1 MKPVPQKINAVCLAF
16 AITASG
22 FVSAA
27 PAQDAEA
34 HRAMPIVSEVWVKTT
49 VPGGTVSAA
58 YMHIKSASPLKLVK
72 AESTIA
78 GIVEIHNMKM
88 NDGVMQMKAL
98 DAVDVPAGKLVE
110 LKPGGMHIMLL
121 KVKKPIT
128 PGDKVPLTLTFEAAG
143 KKPVVVK
150 LDVIARENTSSGHSH

>member
-1 MKPVPQKINAVCLAF
+1 MNVIFNRPQFF
-16 AITASG
+16 AGLIVACTLM
-22 FVSAA
+22 FVSFTVQ
-27 PAQDAEA
+27 AQTAEPSL
-34 HRAMPIVSEVWVKTT
+34 RVFDVWAKTT
-49 VPGGTVSAA
+49 VPGGSVSAA

-78 GIVEIHNMKM
+78 GIVEIHDMKM

-110 LKPGGMHIMLL
+110 LKPGGMHIMLM

>member
-1 MKPVPQKINAVCLAF
+1 MKPVPQKIYAVCLAF
-16 AITASG
+16 AITAFG
-22 FVSAA
+22 FVCAA

-34 HRAMPIVSEVWVKTT
+34 RVAMPIISEVWVKTT

-58 YMHIKSASPLKLVK
+58 YMHIKSATPLKLVK

-78 GIVEIHNMKM
+78 GIVEIHDMKL

-98 DAVDVPAGKLVE
+98 DAVDVPVGKLVE
-110 LKPGGMHIMLL
+110 LKPGGMHIMLM

-128 PGDKVPLTLTFEAAG
+128 PGDKVPLTLTFVDAG
-143 KKPVVVK
+143 KKPVVVRF
-150 LDVIARENTSSGHSH
+150 DAIAKENMASGHNH